1 MLYNILLNAHSGLR
15 WVVLLL
21 IIVTIINAAQG
32 MNSQRMV
39 SLRDKRLSLVSL
51 SFVHLQVV
59 IGLVLYFI
67 SPRVQFSA
75 STMSNKMLRFFT
87 VEHLVGMLIAVILV
101 TIGHRKSKSG
111 SLKEVFWYYVI
122 ALIVMLVTIP
132 WPFRGL
138 GSGWF

>member
-32 MNSQRMV
+32 MNSRRMI

>member
-32 MNSQRMV
+32 MNSRRMV

-75 STMSNKMLRFFT
+75 STMSNKMLRFYT